1 MNHIGYNKQFIK
13 KSTAIRVV
21 AYTVLLSAILFLL
34 DASASQGNDIWPYQI
49 GLSVLVIMIIT
60 TDILITKAKNKRSF
74 LFLISIFLIGV
85 NMLCFLDVI
94 LSAFSLPGEC
104 GSGFSTGNCFMLE
117 GLGMIVYFYSVPAI
131 YIITTTL
138 LITHLVLESRKIV
151 RKKTARKR
159 RNDDPGI
166 L

>member
-1 MNHIGYNKQFIK
+1 MKLVGYPRQLIK
-13 KSTAIRVV
+13 RSTAIRVV

-34 DASASQGNDIWPYQI
+34 DANYSQGNDTGAYNI
-49 GLSVLVIMIIT
+49 GLSVLVVMIIT

-74 LFLISIFLIGV
+74 LFLVSIFLIGV

-138 LITHLVLESRKIV
+138 LITNLVLGSRKIV